1 MKKIFGT
8 IIAVI
13 ILVSA
18 SCAMAHSPGNL
29 IAKYDSD
36 TSLLWIKA
44 PHPVA
49 NPNRH
54 YIEEYK
60 IYINGDKYAELELK
74 NQKDKTGSEAVFY
87 IPGLVK
93 GDTVKIEAKCSQSG
107 KSKTTIEI

>member
-1 MKKIFGT
+1 MKKILG
-8 IIAVI
+8 IVIAVI

-18 SCAMAHSPGNL
+18 SCAMAHSPSNL

-49 NPNRH
+49 KPNSH

-60 IYINGDKYAELELK
+60 IYVNGKKYAELELK
-74 NQKDKTGSEAVFY
+74 SQKDKTGSEAAFY
-87 IPGLVK
+87 IPGLEK

-107 KSKTTIEI
+107 KNKITITI